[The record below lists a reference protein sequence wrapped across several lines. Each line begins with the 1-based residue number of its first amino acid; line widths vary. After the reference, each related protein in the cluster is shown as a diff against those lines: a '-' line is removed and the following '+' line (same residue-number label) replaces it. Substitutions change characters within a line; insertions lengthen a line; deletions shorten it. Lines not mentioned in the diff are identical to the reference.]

1 MPSVPNSTQDASGS
15 NLFEFP
21 NPNSPFTHHQQFA
34 LEALRQGKSVTAV
47 MEELRYERQTFYDWR
62 NHNPAFKLAVE
73 EARDD
78 FRGVVAD
85 CVHDLQQAVHVLLDD
100 CIRAERVPLN
110 LRLRSAALFLRYARS
125 ETLLPRR
132 LAAIASAPD
141 GISPTSP
148 ITNPSSPTPFPAPDP
163 SEPEPAPPER
173 PGPQHTGPQHTG
185 PQPAEP
191 EITGPQPAESK
202 ERTASPSP
210 NPAQAND
217 SPQTAPC
224 PAQPSRPMQEAAPAP
239 TTIHRQ
245 KPGETVRSVRIE
257 PAKCESANPEPQ
269 RTPAAKPLTSPGIAD
284 APSPAS
290 PAHAAPGPSAIAAG
304 ASPAIEAP
312 KPEIQLSQT
321 WLSAHFLHGHESP
334 KAFETLL
341 ANHIHAHAPATPAEE
356 LLVFRVT
363 QKAWLLRRL
372 ETWERVIA
380 DSRVTKVREQHPNA
394 AAPACIALSLLE
406 AKETSQTRF
415 YQRTAKLREQHEAA
429 LDRLTSRLETLQLRR
444 ETNRLRDQ
452 RANPFPARRP
462 HIPFARLAGC
472 DRDH

>member
-1 MPSVPNSTQDASGS
+1 MPSAPNFTQDATGS
-15 NLFEFP
+15 NIFEFP

-62 NHNPAFKLAVE
+62 NNNPAFKLAVE

-132 LAAIASAPD
+132 LAALATAPD

-173 PGPQHTGPQHTG
+173 PGPQHTGPQHAGPQHTG
-185 PQPAEP
+185 PVPAA
-191 EITGPQPAESK
+191 PQPAESK
-202 ERTASPSP
+202 ERTASASP
-210 NPAQAND
+210 KPTPVNQ
-217 SPQTAPC
+217 SVRTTPC
-224 PAQPSRPMQEAAPAP
+224 PPQSSRSMQEAAPAP
-239 TTIHRQ
+239 GPSDRQ
-245 KPGETVRSVRIE
+245 IPGETGRAETVRSVRIE
-257 PAKCESANPEPQ
+257 PAQCDSATCGPRANPS
-269 RTPAAKPLTSPGIAD
+269 AAPI
-284 APSPAS
+284 PSPNAAVS
-290 PAHAAPGPSAIAAG
+290 FAHAAPEPSAIAAG
-304 ASPAIEAP
+304 ASPAIETP
-312 KPEIQLSQT
+312 KPEIHLSQT
-321 WLSAHFLHGHESP
+321 WLGAHFLHGHESP
-334 KAFETLL
+334 KAFERLL
-341 ANHIHAHAPATPAEE
+341 SNHIHAYAPATPAEE
-356 LLVFRVT
+356 LLVFRIT
-363 QKAWLLRRL
+363 QKAWLLRRV

-394 AAPACIALSLLE
+394 AA
-406 AKETSQTRF
+406 
-415 YQRTAKLREQHEAA
+415 
-429 LDRLTSRLETLQLRR
+429 LDRLTARLETLQLRR

-462 HIPFARLAGC
+462 H
-472 DRDH
+472 